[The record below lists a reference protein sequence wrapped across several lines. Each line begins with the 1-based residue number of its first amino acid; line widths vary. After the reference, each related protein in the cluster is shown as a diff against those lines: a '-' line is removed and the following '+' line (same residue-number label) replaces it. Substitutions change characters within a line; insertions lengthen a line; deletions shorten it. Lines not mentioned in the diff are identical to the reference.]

1 MAPTGGPRDEQ
12 APEIKKQ
19 SLNDSSLNFKG
30 GKIDIE
36 FNEFVKLQ
44 DIQNQLN
51 ITPFTK
57 AMPKVT
63 VRKRRVTI
71 HLHDSMLMPNT
82 TYRMTMGN
90 AIQDIHE
97 GNSYKDLD
105 FTFST
110 GPYFDSL
117 TLQGICID
125 ASTGM
130 PDTSAYILLYPA
142 NVPDS
147 AFMKQKP
154 LYAQKTVQGAFR
166 IEHLPNRDFRIFAL
180 QDNPRNY
187 LYDAK
192 GEHIAFY
199 NSLVNPSDTSL
210 YVQLYSFIETD
221 SKDTASRKKMKTI
234 GTSQTTKPETK
245 ISYTV
250 NVDTSSK
257 TKRSMD
263 ISQALKIN
271 CTNKLKDLDQAK
283 IRLFQDDIFDAN
295 ATITIDTSGKAI
307 LLQTEWIQDALYTLK
322 LLKGFAKDS
331 ANMQTEAGE
340 FSFRTKKQSDYGYIT
355 VLCEKAETN
364 MIELLKGG
372 KVIAQKR
379 ASDTSVAFNL
389 LLPDTYQLRILH
401 DKNNNGKWDTGQF
414 FGEKKQ
420 PELTDFWPN
429 EITIK
434 ANWENKVDLRSRKK
448 GKLK

>member
-1 MAPTGGPRDEQ
+1 MAPTGGPRDEK

-142 NVPDS
+142 DAPDS

-166 IEHLPNRDFRIFAL
+166 M
-180 QDNPRNY
+180 
-187 LYDAK
+187 YDAK

-199 NSLVNPSDTSL
+199 NSPVNPSDTSL
-210 YVQLYSFIETD
+210 YVQLYSFVETD

-355 VLCEKAETN
+355 VLCEKAETD

-434 ANWENKVDLRSRKK
+434 ANWENKVELRSRKK